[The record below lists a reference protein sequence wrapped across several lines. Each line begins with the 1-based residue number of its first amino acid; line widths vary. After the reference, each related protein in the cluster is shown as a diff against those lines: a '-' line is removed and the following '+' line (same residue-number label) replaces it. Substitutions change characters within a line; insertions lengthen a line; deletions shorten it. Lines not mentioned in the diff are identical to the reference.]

1 MYNTESVFFFIFVFT
16 ILVSLNFIGKF
27 ILALSSKKTEKFILN
42 KKELIILASSI
53 SYIITYISFR

>member
-1 MYNTESVFFFIFVFT
+1 MYNTESVFFFIFVFA
-16 ILVSLNFIGKF
+16 ILVLLNFISKF
-27 ILALSSKKTEKFILN
+27 IVALLSKKTEKFILN